1 MKINGI
7 DIQKTITDLKEQL
20 SVDTM
25 ITPSLKATI
34 NVLLVI
40 VSMLCNRLGLNSKN
54 SNKPPSSDP
63 NRTKKKLPKGK
74 NKPGGQKGHNG
85 TTLEQRESPD
95 IINEV
100 LIDPNTLPPGEYT
113 RYGIKK
119 RQVFDLEFNPNISYL
134 KGRELDIFIAFHI
147 VTSKFN

>member
-63 NRTKKKLPKGK
+63 NRTKKKRNYSAILSMLSINLKSITYQILIK
-74 NKPGGQKGHNG
+74 NLVLKYPIKS
-85 TTLEQRESPD
+85 LFLCLFWSY
-95 IINEV
+95 II
-100 LIDPNTLPPGEYT
+100 I
-113 RYGIKK
+113 R
-119 RQVFDLEFNPNISYL
+119 
-134 KGRELDIFIAFHI
+134 IF
-147 VTSKFN
+147 